1 MTDEMAQNLL
11 VLEKLHSYFLICFL
25 VMTAVGSIIIL
36 LALIY
41 LFRSNYRHSKSNGKI
56 SISETKNRLPDD
68 LTREEFL
75 LKSTN
80 KTIRMKTEQHSQIM
94 DK

>member
-25 VMTAVGSIIIL
+25 VMATVGSIIIL
-36 LALIY
+36 LSLIY
-41 LFRSNYRHSKSNGKI
+41 FFRSNYHSKSNGKVK
-56 SISETKNRLPDD
+56 ISETKNRLPDD

-80 KTIRMKTEQHSQIM
+80 KKIGMKTEQNSRII